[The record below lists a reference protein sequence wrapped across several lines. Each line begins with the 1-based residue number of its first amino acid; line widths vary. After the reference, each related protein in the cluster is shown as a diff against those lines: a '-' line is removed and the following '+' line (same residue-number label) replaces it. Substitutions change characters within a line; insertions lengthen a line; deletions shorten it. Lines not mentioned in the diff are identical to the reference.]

1 MQPTSNC
8 TSPSRAIDRF
18 LGKKDGSSESLDPIP
33 FNKPCFFPK
42 NFESAMNRA
51 ATYGQFSGDGAN
63 SVICQ
68 QMMSDLFG
76 YKHSLLTPS
85 CTAALEMAAL
95 ILDIHPGDEVIV
107 PSFTF
112 VTSASAFALR
122 GARLIFADS
131 SEHNPNVDTEDI
143 LRKVTPKTKAIVVV
157 HYAGVPV
164 DVKFLLDSTKYSI
177 PIVEDCAHAISSID
191 PKSGD
196 YVGKSGCLSCFSFHE
211 TKNICIGEG
220 GLLVVNDESLW
231 LRAQM
236 VREKGTNRTDFKA
249 GRVSFYTWVE
259 LGSSFLMSEVDAA
272 MLCSAL
278 ENIDEIQHQRLKVW
292 DEYDQR
298 ITPSAAFVKPGKT
311 MRANAHMYFL
321 EFSDFYTRS
330 HFCDYMRSKKIV
342 AATHY
347 LPLDSSP
354 YAQRA
359 QEKSAMPSLVCT
371 NSERW
376 SKTIVRLPL
385 FVDIEQAE
393 LDRVI
398 NAVNSFAPVSLA
410 PADECYW
417 EDILEIRNE
426 NSECFT
432 NADQIG
438 KEEHWCF
445 MAKHGQT
452 YRVALREGRVVGFV
466 GHVKRDVRL
475 AVREEEKGSGV
486 ARFMCGAFVE
496 EVGDLDVAVLP
507 SNKRSLAFFR
517 KLGYLPCSDHDGM
530 KDAPIALAK
539 RK

>member
-1 MQPTSNC
+1 M
-8 TSPSRAIDRF
+8 
-18 LGKKDGSSESLDPIP
+18 GGKDGSSELSSLDPIP
-33 FNKPCFFPK
+33 FNKPCYFPK
-42 NFESAMNRA
+42 HFETAMNRA
-51 ATYGQFSGDGAN
+51 ATYGQFSGDGKN

-68 QMMSDLFG
+68 QMMNDLFG

-95 ILDIHPGDEVIV
+95 ILDIQPGDEVIV

-131 SEHNPNVDTEDI
+131 SEENPNVDTDDI
-143 LRKVTPKTKAIVVV
+143 LRKVTPRTKAIIVV
-157 HYAGVPV
+157 HYAGVPI
-164 DVKFLLDSTKYSI
+164 DVKLLLNSTNYSI

-196 YVGKSGCLSCFSFHE
+196 YVGKTGCLSCFSFHE

-231 LRAQM
+231 LRAQV

-298 ITPSAAFVKPGKT
+298 IIPSAAFAKPAKT

-321 EFSDFYTRS
+321 EFTDFHTRGC
-330 HFCDYMRSKKIV
+330 FCEYMRSNRIV

-354 YAQRA
+354 FVRRA
-359 QEKSAMPSLVCT
+359 QENSETSTLICT

-385 FVDIEQAE
+385 FVDLKQAE

-398 NAVNSFAPVSLA
+398 NAVNSFVPVSLA

-417 EDILEIRNE
+417 EDILQIRNN

-432 NADQIG
+432 NAEPIG
-438 KEEHWCF
+438 KQDHWCF
-445 MAKHGQT
+445 MAKHSHT
-452 YRVALREGRVVGFV
+452 YRVALRKGKVVGFI
-466 GHVKRDVRL
+466 GHVNRDARL
-475 AVREEEKGSGV
+475 AVREKGSGV
-486 ARFMCGAFVE
+486 AKFMWGAFVE
-496 EVGDLDVAVLP
+496 EVGDLGVKVLP
-507 SNKRSLAFFR
+507 GNKRSLGFFR
-517 KLGYLPCSDHDGM
+517 KLGFVPRSEPDGM
-530 KDAPIALAK
+530 KDAPITLAK
-539 RK
+539 MKREGFLL